1 MQKLKQGMAAVGLI
15 ATMGLAIPSTLGG
28 AALADI
34 SPHNPHRVK
43 ATFNC
48 DLDGNGSY
56 EKAYDLV
63 STESSTMWQDTQ
75 SKTVLVQRLKIDV
88 LYSDYTVYRD
98 PTHTAVDFHDATAD
112 WWFTPQ
118 DYTQGTGAGQGNST
132 SNGKGQGKGKPP
144 GLKTVRCTETNT
156 YHYAPYESDVAL
168 NDAFDLKFV
177 QNTDHDTTP
186 GACPEDSD
194 SIDGAREDY
203 IDPTT
208 GTYACVTYSETDTT
222 LYDVT
227 ISGLQAGA
235 KSAHHRG
242 SHHHHRRHRH

>member
-28 AALADI
+28 STLADI

-112 WWFTPQ
+112 WWFTTQ

-144 GLKTVRCTETNT
+144 GLKTVRCTETNS
-156 YHYAPYESDVAL
+156 YRYAPYPSDVAL
-168 NDAFDLKFV
+168 NDEFGLHFV
-177 QNTDHDTTP
+177 QNTKTDSTP
-186 GACPEDSD
+186 DSFCPDD
-194 SIDGAREDY
+194 APVAREEL
-203 IDPTT
+203 PE
-208 GTYACVTYSETDTT
+208 CVTYTETDTT